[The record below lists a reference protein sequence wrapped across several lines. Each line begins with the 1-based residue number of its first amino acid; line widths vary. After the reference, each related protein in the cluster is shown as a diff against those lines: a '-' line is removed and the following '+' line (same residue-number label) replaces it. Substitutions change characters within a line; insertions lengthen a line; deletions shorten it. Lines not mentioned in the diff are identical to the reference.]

1 MDEFKFPDEVSPIMS
16 GAELADDKFEFSVEG
31 EGEVDVEIV
40 DDTPPED
47 KNRTPVE
54 NVDEVTDDELDNY
67 GDKVKKRIS
76 ELSHARHDER
86 RAKEAALRE
95 KQELERFAQQ
105 VAEENKRLK
114 QYVNTGE
121 QAYAGTLVEAAQA
134 RLDAAKRAYREAVES
149 YDADQIVEA
158 QAAFN
163 EAQFNFAEA
172 KKFKPTPLQEVDT
185 PVYNQNTQTE
195 SPRPDEKTTRWQS
208 RNQWFGDN
216 DEMTAVALSVHKNL
230 VSTGIDPR
238 SDEYFGR
245 IDARMRELYPDYFGE
260 AKKESRKPAN
270 VVAPA
275 SRSTKAKKVVL
286 TTTQVAIAKRL
297 GVPLDVYAKQIAKEE
312 AQNG

>member
-1 MDEFKFPDEVSPIMS
+1 MS